1 MKSKKLLISL
11 IAALVLSSSTSLAEE
26 SGAFV
31 GIGIGHGAGK
41 REWTEPGVKNKAVG
55 AGISYEII
63 AGYKQFF
70 TQDFG
75 LRYYANVT
83 YANFY
88 DENPSKTTLINYG
101 VNVDALFNFITS
113 GSANFG
119 AFFGIGVGGNTIDNG
134 DFSQVESAGVSL
146 KKTGLDVSL
155 NLGLRSVI
163 DSKHSLEAIVRVPCI
178 GMTLFDGDIGG
189 NKTKIEVTRQYN
201 IGARYIFNF

>member
-55 AGISYEII
+55 AGASYEII

-70 TQDFG
+70 TPNVG

-88 DENPSKTTLINYG
+88 DENPSKQTL
-101 VNVDALFNFITS
+101 
-113 GSANFG
+113 
-119 AFFGIGVGGNTIDNG
+119 
-134 DFSQVESAGVSL
+134 
-146 KKTGLDVSL
+146 
-155 NLGLRSVI
+155 
-163 DSKHSLEAIVRVPCI
+163 
-178 GMTLFDGDIGG
+178 
-189 NKTKIEVTRQYN
+189 KIME
-201 IGARYIFNF
+201 